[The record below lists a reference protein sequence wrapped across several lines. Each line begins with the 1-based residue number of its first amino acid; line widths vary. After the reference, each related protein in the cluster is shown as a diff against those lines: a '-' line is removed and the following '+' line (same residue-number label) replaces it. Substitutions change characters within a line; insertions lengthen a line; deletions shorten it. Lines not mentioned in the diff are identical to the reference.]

1 MARLGAFDATLEP
14 KAWFDA
20 KVLPEGWFTDELI
33 PEPTGGGITGS
44 ASITL
49 GALTVAGAGT
59 LGPEPITG
67 TGSITLGALTVAG
80 AGTVAGGA
88 ITGTGSI
95 TLGALTIAGVGTVA
109 GGPVTGTGSITLGAL
124 TVAGIGTLGPE
135 PPAPPVIGGGGPGNA
150 RGRQRPVYM
159 VDDKVFDS
167 PAAAARYLASV
178 TVPEAAPEA
187 PRAAFKPRPR
197 LAVQVAGEQ
206 VAVAP
211 AVPVTATAEY
221 TRELVQAELIKARRA
236 IQRRQREADDEE
248 RAAVFAVVQMLLE
261 DGETVTF
268 H

>member
-1 MARLGAFDATLEP
+1 MTLLTLLQSQGA
-14 KAWFDA
+14 
-20 KVLPEGWFTDELI
+20 
-33 PEPTGGGITGS
+33 
-44 ASITL
+44 
-49 GALTVAGAGT
+49 
-59 LGPEPITG
+59 
-67 TGSITLGALTVAG
+67 
-80 AGTVAGGA
+80 
-88 ITGTGSI
+88 
-95 TLGALTIAGVGTVA
+95 
-109 GGPVTGTGSITLGAL
+109 
-124 TVAGIGTLGPE
+124 
-135 PPAPPVIGGGGPGNA
+135 PPPPPPVIGGGGPGGATDA
-150 RGRQRPVYM
+150 RGRRRPVYM

-187 PRAAFKPRPR
+187 PRAAPKPRPR

-211 AVPVTATAEY
+211 VIPVTATAEY
-221 TRELVQAELIKARRA
+221 TRELIQAELIKARRA

>member
-33 PEPTGGGITGS
+33 PEPAGGGITGS

-59 LGPEPITG
+59 LGPEPING

-124 TVAGIGTLGPE
+124 TVAGSGTVGPE
-135 PPAPPVIGGGGPGNA
+135 PPPPPVIGNGGPGNA

-159 VDDKVFDS
+159 VDDKVFD
-167 PAAAARYLASV
+167 V

-211 AVPVTATAEY
+211 VIPVTATAEY
-221 TRELVQAELIKARRA
+221 TRELIQAELIKARRA
-236 IQRRQREADDEE
+236 IQRRQRDADDEE

-261 DGETVTF
+261 EGETVTF

>member
-1 MARLGAFDATLEP
+1 MLLTL
-14 KAWFDA
+14 FQ
-20 KVLPEGWFTDELI
+20 
-33 PEPTGGGITGS
+33 S
-44 ASITL
+44 Q
-49 GALTVAGAGT
+49 
-59 LGPEPITG
+59 
-67 TGSITLGALTVAG
+67 
-80 AGTVAGGA
+80 
-88 ITGTGSI
+88 
-95 TLGALTIAGVGTVA
+95 GV
-109 GGPVTGTGSITLGAL
+109 
-124 TVAGIGTLGPE
+124 
-135 PPAPPVIGGGGPGNA
+135 PPPPPPVIGGGGPGGATGA
-150 RGRQRPVYM
+150 RGRKRPVYM

-187 PRAAFKPRPR
+187 PRAAPRPKPR

-221 TRELVQAELIKARRA
+221 TRELVQAELIQARRA
-236 IQRRQREADDEE
+236 LQRRQREADDEE

>member
-1 MARLGAFDATLEP
+1 MTLLTLLQSQGAP
-14 KAWFDA
+14 
-20 KVLPEGWFTDELI
+20 
-33 PEPTGGGITGS
+33 GGITGTANITLGALTVAGTGDLGAAPITGS
-44 ASITL
+44 ANITL

-67 TGSITLGALTVAG
+67 SASITLSALTVAGAGTVSGGGITGTANITLGALTVAG
-80 AGTVAGGA
+80 T
-88 ITGTGSI
+88 
-95 TLGALTIAGVGTVA
+95 
-109 GGPVTGTGSITLGAL
+109 
-124 TVAGIGTLGPE
+124 GTLGPE
-135 PPAPPVIGGGGPGNA
+135 PPAPVGGGGPGNV

-178 TVPEAAPEA
+178 TLPEPAPEA
-187 PRAAFKPRPR
+187 PRAAPRPKPR
-197 LAVQVAGEQ
+197 LAVQVAGQQ

-211 AVPVTATAEY
+211 VIPVTATAEY
-221 TRELVQAELIKARRA
+221 TRELIQAELIQARRA
-236 IQRRQREADDEE
+236 LQRRQLEDEE

>member
-14 KAWFDA
+14 KAWFDSKA
-20 KVLPEGWFTDELI
+20 LPEGWFSDELI
-33 PEPTGGGITGS
+33 PEPTGGGVTG
-44 ASITL
+44 AGSITL

-59 LGPEPITG
+59 LGPAP
-67 TGSITLGALTVAG
+67 
-80 AGTVAGGA
+80 

-95 TLGALTIAGVGTVA
+95 TLGALTIAGAGTVA
-109 GGPVTGTGSITLGAL
+109 GGPVTGAGNITLGAL

-135 PPAPPVIGGGGPGNA
+135 PPPPPVTGGGGPGNA
-150 RGRQRPVYM
+150 RGRQRPLYM

-178 TVPEAAPEA
+178 TLPEPSPEA
-187 PRAAFKPRPR
+187 PRAAPRPKPR

-211 AVPVTATAEY
+211 VIPVTATAEY
-221 TRELVQAELIKARRA
+221 AREMVQAELIQARRA
-236 IQRRQREADDEE
+236 LQRRQRDLEDEE

>member
-80 AGTVAGGA
+80 IGTVE
-88 ITGTGSI
+88 
-95 TLGALTIAGVGTVA
+95 
-109 GGPVTGTGSITLGAL
+109 
-124 TVAGIGTLGPE
+124 PE
-135 PPAPPVIGGGGPGNA
+135 PPPLPVIGGGGPGNA

-167 PAAAARYLASV
+167 PAAAAKYLASV
-178 TVPEAAPEA
+178 TVPEASPDA
-187 PRAAFKPRPR
+187 PRSAPKPKPR
-197 LAVQVAGEQ
+197 LAVQVAGEK

-211 AVPVTATAEY
+211 VIPVTATAEY
-221 TRELVQAELIKARRA
+221 TRELIQAELIKARRA